1 MIKAK
6 KIRIALIF
14 GGRSAEHEVSLRSA
28 RNVYNALNL
37 QKYAVTLIG
46 IDRRGNWLRCTA
58 RELQSNK
65 EIFVAQKYKEDAYVV
80 PFTRDE
86 IFYLRCGKRNLIIDV
101 VFPIIH
107 GPFGEDGTIQ
117 GLLKMYNVPFV
128 GPSLPGSVMGMD
140 KDVTKRLLQHA
151 GIATSRFVAFHTK
164 DKKMIVFK
172 DIVKKLGKPLFIKP
186 ANMGSSVGVSKVHDE
201 KSFDKAVSLAF
212 TYDVKIVIEEY
223 IKGKEVECSVMGDQD
238 LIVSVPGE
246 VVPQHDF
253 YTYEAKYLDE
263 NGAVFAIP
271 AFLKPEIVCRIQ
283 ELAIKTCEVLE
294 CRCMSRVDFFV
305 TEDDQIYV
313 NEINTIPGFTSISMF
328 PQLFMHSGISYKKLI
343 DRVIIYAF
351 KRYVRENKLRAM

>member
-14 GGRSAEHEVSLRSA
+14 GGRSAEHEVSLCSA

-65 EIFVAQKYKEDAYVV
+65 EIFVARKYKEDAYVV

-86 IFYLRCGKRNLIIDV
+86 IFYLRCGKRDLIIDV

-201 KSFDKAVSLAF
+201 KSFDIFKSLY
-212 TYDVKIVIEEY
+212 TIV
-223 IKGKEVECSVMGDQD
+223 
-238 LIVSVPGE
+238 
-246 VVPQHDF
+246 F
-253 YTYEAKYLDE
+253 
-263 NGAVFAIP
+263 
-271 AFLKPEIVCRIQ
+271 
-283 ELAIKTCEVLE
+283 
-294 CRCMSRVDFFV
+294 
-305 TEDDQIYV
+305 
-313 NEINTIPGFTSISMF
+313 
-328 PQLFMHSGISYKKLI
+328 
-343 DRVIIYAF
+343 
-351 KRYVRENKLRAM
+351 